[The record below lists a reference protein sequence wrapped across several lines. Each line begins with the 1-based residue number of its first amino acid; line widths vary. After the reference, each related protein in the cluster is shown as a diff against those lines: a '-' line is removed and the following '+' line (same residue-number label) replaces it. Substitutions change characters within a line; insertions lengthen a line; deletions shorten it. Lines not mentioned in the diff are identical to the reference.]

1 MNALGSSVWTHAARR
16 TAGSCSH
23 LLAPG
28 TPFCKRQADNHV
40 TFPQMFENMK
50 EFIEDGGNASL
61 MLGRLTSMILAGGA
75 MGGPASPA

>member
-1 MNALGSSVWTHAARR
+1 
-16 TAGSCSH
+16 
-23 LLAPG
+23 
-28 TPFCKRQADNHV
+28 
-40 TFPQMFENMK
+40 MFENMK